1 MFNILANAPANTTPK
16 GSGLIS
22 IGLMV
27 AMFALMYF
35 IMIRPQK
42 KRQKQ
47 EEAMRNSLEIGDEV
61 ITIGGFYGRVVAV
74 KDDNSIVIESV
85 VDGSKQKLTKSA
97 IQTNLTV
104 HETSAKV
111 K

>member
-1 MFNILANAPANTTPK
+1 MFNFLATSTTDATPK

-47 EEAMRNSLEIGDEV
+47 EEAMRNSLEIGDEI

-85 VDGSKQKLTKSA
+85 VDGSKQKITKTA

-104 HETSAKV
+104 HESTK
-111 K
+111 